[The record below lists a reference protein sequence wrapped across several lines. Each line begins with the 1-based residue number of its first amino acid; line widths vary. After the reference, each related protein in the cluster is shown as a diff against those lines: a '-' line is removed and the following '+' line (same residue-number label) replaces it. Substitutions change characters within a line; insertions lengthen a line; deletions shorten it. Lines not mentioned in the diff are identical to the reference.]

1 VNVKNIT
8 GTVDEGLYRRARLCA
23 AEQNTSIT
31 SVVRN
36 YLKSFCERESEFEK
50 RERLER
56 ETLSRFMER
65 GGSFSASAR
74 LTREKIQQRH
84 TVS

>member
-1 VNVKNIT
+1 MKNIT
-8 GTVDEGLYRRARLCA
+8 VTVDEVLYRKARLCA

-56 ETLSRFMER
+56 ETLSRFVER
-65 GGSFSASAR
+65 GGGFSASAR
-74 LTREKIQQRH
+74 LSMEEIHQRYAI
-84 TVS
+84 S